1 MTKKELEDSVIT
13 LVAMARRTTTNWH
26 EQFSA
31 EQVEQL
37 RNLWNKGLAEW
48 SQDYWHK
55 GDN

>member
-1 MTKKELEDSVIT
+1 MKKQELEDAVVR
-13 LVAMARRTTTNWH
+13 LVASARRTTTNWH

-37 RNLWNKGLAEW
+37 RNLWNDGLAEW